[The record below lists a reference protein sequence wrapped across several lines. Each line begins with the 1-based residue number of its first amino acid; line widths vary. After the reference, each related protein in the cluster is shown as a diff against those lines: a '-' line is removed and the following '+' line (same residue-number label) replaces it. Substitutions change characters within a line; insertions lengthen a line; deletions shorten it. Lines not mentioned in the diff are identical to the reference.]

1 VPSLSSLAQDLAGA
15 VRLFRRAPFFFWGTV
30 LTLALGVG
38 VNGAVF
44 SIFQAVLLRP
54 LPYAHPDRLVMV
66 WRAEAH
72 PKVEPNRP
80 GPGSLL
86 RGALTGEMAFGWRD
100 ETREVLDNFAAVK
113 TWEGN
118 LDAQFDLV
126 LGDRAERLRA
136 AFVTP
141 NFFDV
146 LGVSAAL
153 GRLFAADAP
162 ADEPAIVLSHGL
174 WERDFGGDV
183 SVIGRAL
190 PLVVGR
196 EPRQARTFTIVGVL
210 PASFRFTYPDETK
223 AWAIE
228 TWAQVQ
234 DEGRAIGEQVVAR
247 LRPGVTLAEANAR
260 VAAIRTG
267 LDFPG
272 QRPEDRQVVRL
283 EPITEWVVGQTR
295 PSLWLLQGVAAL
307 LLLIAC
313 ATVANALLSRVT
325 QRQREL
331 AVRAALGADSWR
343 LIRQLLTE
351 GAVIALVGAALG
363 TLLTAAIG
371 PVVRSLL
378 PSVVPR
384 ADEVGLSL
392 WTLAFGAGAAC
403 CTTVLA
409 ALVPAWRAAGVDVVT
424 SLKRTAG
431 AVSPDRRT
439 ARWRQGLVAAQ
450 CALATVLLVSTV
462 LLLISYWRL
471 GHVPLGF
478 DGSQVVTV
486 EMRLLDQK
494 YGPPPAAPGQR
505 GSEFS
510 PALAA
515 FQDNLVS
522 RLRALPGVTDVGLT
536 SAVPF
541 RGVDFMYVLNRVGG
555 LKRYLAN
562 ARFVD
567 AGYFSV
573 MRIGPAAGRLL
584 TDHDSATSHKVV
596 VISESFARRMF
607 GTEIPMGQFIDFGE
621 PVAVVGLVR
630 DVRYVGFDQ
639 EPVAAVY
646 LPDAQWPNELICALL
661 RAAPNAGDLG
671 PAIRGAVRDIDPA
684 VPVMH
689 LTTIDAIL
697 DQSVADRRFYTV
709 STTAFASLA
718 LLLTMTGLVV
728 IVARSIVERR
738 RELAIR
744 AAIGASASLLV
755 RLVAT
760 DALGPV
766 VVGSAFGA
774 FGAFAAAT
782 VLGRFLFH
790 VAPHNPL
797 IYGAV
802 VLLVIG
808 VAGAASVVPGRRIA
822 ATPVATVLRID

>member
-1 VPSLSSLAQDLAGA
+1 MPSLSSLVQDLAGA
-15 VRLFRRAPFFFWGTV
+15 ARLFRRAPFFFWATV
-30 LTLALGVG
+30 LTLSLGVG

-54 LPYAHPDRLVMV
+54 LPYAHADRVVMV
-66 WRAEAH
+66 WRADAH
-72 PKVEPNRP
+72 PGLAPSDPLFASESRQ
-80 GPGSLL
+80 
-86 RGALTGEMAFGWRD
+86 ALSGEMASAWRD
-100 ETREVLDNFAAVK
+100 ESRDVLENFAAVK
-113 TWEGN
+113 TWDGN
-118 LDAQFDLV
+118 LEAQFDLV
-126 LGDRAERLRA
+126 GRDRTERLRG

-146 LGVSAAL
+146 LGVSAAH

-174 WERDFGGDV
+174 WERDFGGAV
-183 SVIGRAL
+183 SVIGRPL

-196 EPRQARTFTIVGVL
+196 APRQARTFTIVGVL
-210 PASFRFTYPDETK
+210 PVSFRFTYPDETE

-228 TWAQVQ
+228 TWAQVR
-234 DEGRAIGEQVVAR
+234 DEGRGRGQLAVAR
-247 LRPGVTLAEANAR
+247 LRPGVTLAEANTR
-260 VAAIRTG
+260 LAAIRTG
-267 LDFPG
+267 LESQG

-295 PSLWLLQGVAAL
+295 PSLWLLQSVAAL

-313 ATVANALLSRVT
+313 ATAANALLSRVT

-331 AVRAALGADSWR
+331 AVRAALGADSQR
-343 LIRQLLTE
+343 LTRQLLTE
-351 GAVIALVGAALG
+351 GAVVALAGTGLG
-363 TLLTAAIG
+363 TILAAAIG
-371 PVVRSLL
+371 PLVRSVL
-378 PSVVPR
+378 PLAVPR
-384 ADEVGLSL
+384 GDEVGISP
-392 WTLAFGAGAAC
+392 WMLAFAATAAGA
-403 CTTVLA
+403 TTVLA
-409 ALVPAWRAAGVDVVT
+409 TLVPAWRAGRVDVV
-424 SLKRTAG
+424 SALKRTAG
-431 AVSPDRRT
+431 VVSPDRLTR
-439 ARWRQGLVAAQ
+439 RWRQSLVGAQ
-450 CALATVLLVSTV
+450 SAVATALLVSTV
-462 LLLISYWRL
+462 LLLVSYWRL

-478 DGSQVVTV
+478 DGNQVVTV
-486 EMRLLDQK
+486 EMRLLDQR
-494 YGPPPAAPGQR
+494 YWPPPAAPGQPE
-505 GSEFS
+505 SEFS
-510 PALAA
+510 PARAA

-541 RGVDFMYVLNRVGG
+541 RGVDFMYMLNRVGG
-555 LKRYLAN
+555 VKQYFAN

-573 MRIGPAAGRLL
+573 MRIDLATGRLL
-584 TDHDSATSHKVV
+584 TDRDVATSPKVV
-596 VISESFARRMF
+596 VISESYAREMF
-607 GTEIPMGQFIDFGE
+607 GTENPIGQSIDFGE

-639 EPVAAVY
+639 EPAPAVY
-646 LPDAQWPNELICALL
+646 LPDAQWPSELVCVVL

-671 PAIRGAVRDIDPA
+671 PAIRRAVRDVDPA
-684 VPVMH
+684 VPVMN
-689 LTTIDAIL
+689 LTTIDEIL
-697 DQSVADRRFYTV
+697 NQSVADRRFYTV

-744 AAIGASASLLV
+744 AAIGASASRLV
-755 RLVAT
+755 RLVAI

-766 VVGSAFGA
+766 VVGTALGA
-774 FGAFAAAT
+774 LGAFAAAT

-802 VLLVIG
+802 VLLVTG
-808 VAGAASVVPGRRIA
+808 VAGAASVLPGRRIA
-822 ATPVATVLRID
+822 TTPVATVLRID

>member
-1 VPSLSSLAQDLAGA
+1 VPSLSSLVQDLAGA

-72 PKVEPNRP
+72 PRVETN
-80 GPGSLL
+80 GPGLDSLI
-86 RGALTGEMAFGWRD
+86 RGALTGDMAFSWRD
-100 ETREVLDNFAAVK
+100 ESRDVLGDFAAVRS
-113 TWEGN
+113 WAGN
-118 LDAQFDLV
+118 PDAQFDLV
-126 LGDRAERLRA
+126 LRDRAERLRG

-146 LGVSAAL
+146 LGVSAAH
-153 GRLFAADAP
+153 GRLFTAAAP
-162 ADEPAIVLSHGL
+162 ADESAIVLSHGL
-174 WERDFGGDV
+174 WERDFGSDV

-190 PLVVGR
+190 TLVVGR
-196 EPRQARTFTIVGVL
+196 ERRQAQTFTVIGVL
-210 PASFRFTYPDETK
+210 PAGFRFTYPDETE

-228 TWAQVQ
+228 TWAQVHA
-234 DEGRAIGEQVVAR
+234 EGSGIGERVVAR
-247 LRPGVTLAEANAR
+247 LRPDVTLADASAR
-260 VAAIRTG
+260 VSAIRTG
-267 LDFPG
+267 LDSPG
-272 QRPEDRQVVRL
+272 QRPEDGLIARL
-283 EPITEWVVGQTR
+283 EPITEWVVGETR

-307 LLLIAC
+307 LLLIAW
-313 ATVANALLSRVT
+313 ATVANALLSRVAE
-325 QRQREL
+325 RQREL

-351 GAVIALVGAALG
+351 GAVVALAGSALG
-363 TLLTAAIG
+363 SLLSAAIG
-371 PVVRSLL
+371 PVLGSVL
-378 PSVVPR
+378 PLDVPR
-384 ADEVGLSL
+384 ANEIGVNA
-392 WTLAFGAGAAC
+392 WMLAFAAGAAGA
-403 CTTVLA
+403 TTVLA
-409 ALVPAWRAAGVDVVT
+409 ALVPAWHAAGVDVV
-424 SLKRTAG
+424 SALKRTAG
-431 AVSPDRRT
+431 AVSADRRT
-439 ARWRQGLVAAQ
+439 ARWRRGLVAAQ
-450 CALATVLLVSTV
+450 CALATTLLVSTA

-471 GHVPLGF
+471 GQVPLGF
-478 DGSQVVTV
+478 DGHQVVTV
-486 EMRLLDQK
+486 EMRLLDEK
-494 YGPPPAAPGQR
+494 YWPPPAAPGQR
-505 GSEFS
+505 ESEFS

-541 RGVDFMYVLNRVGG
+541 RGVDFLYMLNRVGG
-555 LKRYLAN
+555 VKRYVAN
-562 ARFVD
+562 ARSVD

-573 MRIGPAAGRLL
+573 MRIEPAAGRLL
-584 TDHDSATSHKVV
+584 TDRDIATSPKVV
-596 VISESFARRMF
+596 VISQSFARKMF
-607 GTEIPMGQFIDFGE
+607 GTENSIGQLIDFGE
-621 PVAVVGLVR
+621 PVAVVGVVR

-639 EPVAAVY
+639 EPAPAIY
-646 LPDAQWPNELICALL
+646 LPNAQWPNELICAVL

-671 PAIRGAVRDIDPA
+671 PAIRRAIRDIDPA
-684 VPVMH
+684 VPVMN

-744 AAIGASASLLV
+744 AAIGASASRLV

-760 DALGPV
+760 DALRPV
-766 VVGSAFGA
+766 VVGTALGA
-774 FGAFAAAT
+774 LGAFAAAT

-802 VLLVIG
+802 VLLVTG
-808 VAGAASVVPGRRIA
+808 VAAVASVVPGRRIA
-822 ATPVATVLRID
+822 TTPVATVLRID